1 MMNCPKCGSN
11 VNQGEMFCRV
21 CGAKI
26 VSQSVQQN
34 QMGQMPIDSQ
44 TNQMVQTPVANQ
56 QVHAQNQ
63 YVSQQQPIMNN
74 NVGYGT
80 SNYSS
85 YSNDE
90 ALINAYIG
98 KNADKL
104 KNGGFSV
111 NTFFFGNIYVLYR
124 KMWMLGI
131 VWFLASMII
140 SMFLSSLSSVLTLAA
155 NIFISTQFK
164 KWYLK
169 HVEEKVA
176 KIKAENPNASHEQL
190 LMICTQKGGT
200 TIIPIII
207 FVILY
212 IAIFANAFLTALG
225 ILENANKYDD
235 IYNNNSSTVTGSG
248 DIGNLSLTIPSSFKK
263 GSYNTDSY
271 LSYSLYDYNSNDSCR
286 ITISTTNSRYYDS
299 VNAYLEDNVYYSASD
314 TASSIEQ
321 KNINSNNWVYM
332 SVKKSYNTTYY
343 YAGED
348 NDKIYEIEF
357 SITEDS
363 GKCSSAH
370 TSIINSLK
378 FN

>member
-26 VSQSVQQN
+26 VSQSVQPNQIGQTPIDNQSN
-34 QMGQMPIDSQ
+34 QMGQI
-44 TNQMVQTPVANQ
+44 PVANQ

-74 NVGYGT
+74 NVGFGA

-90 ALINAYIG
+90 TLINAYIG

-104 KNGGFSV
+104 KNGGFSL

-131 VWFLASMII
+131 IWFLASMII
-140 SMFLSSLSSVLTLAA
+140 SMFLSYLSGVLTLVA

-164 KWYLK
+164 KWYVK

-176 KIKAENPNASHEQL
+176 KIKSENPNASQEQL

-200 TIIPIII
+200 TIISIGIMI
-207 FVILY
+207 VLLY
-212 IAIFANAFLTALG
+212 FLLTVLG
-225 ILENANKYDD
+225 ILESVKDNANNYDD
-235 IYNNNSSTVTGSG
+235 TYNNSSVSGSG
-248 DIGNLSLTIPSSFKK
+248 DIGNLSLSVPSSFEK
-263 GSYNTDSY
+263 GSYNTDDY
-271 LSYSLYDYNSNDSCR
+271 LSYSLYDYNSNDSCS
-286 ITISTTNSRYYDS
+286 ITISTIYSRIYDS
-299 VNAYLEDNVYYSASD
+299 VSDYLEHNVYYSASD
-314 TASSIEQ
+314 TVSAIEQ
-321 KNINSNNWVYM
+321 KNINNNNWAYM

-348 NDKIYEIEF
+348 DDEIYVIKF
-357 SITEDS
+357 SIAEDS
-363 GKCSSAH
+363 GKCSSAY

>member
-1 MMNCPKCGSN
+1 MINCPKCGSN

-26 VSQSVQQN
+26 GSQSIQPN
-34 QMGQMPIDSQ
+34 QMGS
-44 TNQMVQTPVANQ
+44 TPSDNQ

-63 YVSQQQPIMNN
+63 YVSQHQQIMNN
-74 NVGYGT
+74 NVEYGT

-131 VWFLASMII
+131 VWFLVSMII
-140 SMFLSSLSSVLTLAA
+140 SMFLSSLSGVLTLAA

-169 HVEEKVA
+169 HVEEKVD
-176 KIKAENPNASHEQL
+176 KIKADNPNASYEQL
-190 LMICTQKGGT
+190 LVICTKKGGT
-200 TIIPIII
+200 TIIPVII
-207 FVILY
+207 FIVLY
-212 IAIFANAFLTALG
+212 IVAIGVIIFTVSGTIEEAIKKTNR
-225 ILENANKYDD
+225 YDN
-235 IYNNNSSTVTGSG
+235 IYNNNYSVTGSG
-248 DIGNLSLTIPSSFKK
+248 DIGNLSLTIPSSFEK
-263 GSYNTDSY
+263 GSYSSNSY
-271 LSYSLYDYNSNDSCR
+271 LSYSLYDYNSNDYCR
-286 ITISTTNSRYYDS
+286 IEVSTMDSRYYDS
-299 VNAYLEDNVYYSASD
+299 INAYLEDNVYYTIND
-314 TASSIEQ
+314 TVSSVEQ

-332 SVKKSYNTTYY
+332 SVKSANNTTYY
-343 YAGED
+343 YASED

-370 TSIINSLK
+370 TSIINSLE

>member
-26 VSQSVQQN
+26 VSQSIQPN
-34 QMGQMPIDSQ
+34 QMGQMP
-44 TNQMVQTPVANQ
+44 VANQ
-56 QVHAQNQ
+56 QVQTQNQ

-74 NVGYGT
+74 NFGYGA

-90 ALINAYIG
+90 SLINAYIG

-131 VWFLASMII
+131 IWFLASMII
-140 SMFLSSLSSVLTLAA
+140 SMFLSSLSGVLTLAA

-164 KWYLK
+164 KWYVK

-176 KIKAENPNASHEQL
+176 KIKSENPNASQEQL

-207 FVILY
+207 MIVLY
-212 IAIFANAFLTALG
+212 IAIFAIAFITVLG
-225 ILENANKYDD
+225 IFKTVKDNANNYDD
-235 IYNNNSSTVTGSG
+235 HYNNSSVSGSG
-248 DIGNLSLTIPSSFKK
+248 DIGNLSLSVPSSFEK

-286 ITISTTNSRYYDS
+286 ITVSTTNSRYYDS
-299 VNAYLEDNVYYSASD
+299 VSDYLEDNVYYSASD
-314 TASSIEQ
+314 TASAIEQ
-321 KNINSNNWVYM
+321 KNINNNNWAYM
-332 SVKKSYNTTYY
+332 SVKTSYNTTYY
-343 YAGED
+343 YAGEN

-363 GKCSSAH
+363 GKCSSAY

>member
-1 MMNCPKCGSN
+1 MNCPKCGSN

-26 VSQSVQQN
+26 VSQSVQLN
-34 QMGQMPIDSQ
+34 QMGQ
-44 TNQMVQTPVANQ
+44 TPVTNQ
-56 QVHAQNQ
+56 QVYTQNQ
-63 YVSQQQPIMNN
+63 NISQQQPIMNN
-74 NVGYGT
+74 NVGYGKT
-80 SNYSS
+80 NYSS

-111 NTFFFGNIYVLYR
+111 NTFFFGNIYILYR

-131 VWFLASMII
+131 IWFLISIII
-140 SMFLSSLSSVLTLAA
+140 SMFLSSLSSILTLVG
-155 NIFISTQFK
+155 NIYISTQFK

-169 HVEEKVA
+169 YVEEKVA

-190 LMICTQKGGT
+190 LMICTRKGGT

-207 FVILY
+207 FLVLFITIFVITY
-212 IAIFANAFLTALG
+212 FNVLG
-225 ILENANKYDD
+225 VTEKTKENVNKNNVLD
-235 IYNNNSSTVTGSG
+235 NNNSGVTVSG
-248 DIGNLSLTIPSSFKK
+248 DIGNLSLTIPSSFEKK
-263 GSYNTDSY
+263 SYNTDSY
-271 LSYSLYDYNSNDSCR
+271 LSYSLYDYDSNDSCR
-286 ITISTTNSRYYDS
+286 VKILTTNSRYYDS
-299 VNAYLEDNVYYSASD
+299 VNAYLERNVYYSAGD
-314 TASSIEQ
+314 TASAIEQ
-321 KNINSNNWVYM
+321 KNINNNNWAYM
-332 SVKKSYNTTYY
+332 SVKKSSNTTYY
-343 YAGED
+343 YAGKD

-357 SITEDS
+357 SITKDS

>member
-11 VNQGEMFCRV
+11 VNQGETFCRV

-34 QMGQMPIDSQ
+34 QMW
-44 TNQMVQTPVANQ
+44 QTPVANQ

-90 ALINAYIG
+90 DLINAYIG

-111 NTFFFGNIYVLYR
+111 NTFFFGKIYVLYR

-140 SMFLSSLSSVLTLAA
+140 SLFLSSLSSVLTLAA

-169 HVEEKVA
+169 QVEEKVA
-176 KIKAENPNASHEQL
+176 KIKAENSTASHEQL

-212 IAIFANAFLTALG
+212 IAIFVIAFLTILG
-225 ILENANKYDD
+225 TLENAKENANKYDD
-235 IYNNNSSTVTGSG
+235 IYNNNSSTGSG
-248 DIGNLSLTIPSSFKK
+248 DIGNLSLVIPSSFEK

-286 ITISTTNSRYYDS
+286 IAISTTNSRYYDS
-299 VNAYLEDNVYYSASD
+299 VNAYLEENVYYSASD
-314 TASSIEQ
+314 TTSSIEQ
-321 KNINSNNWVYM
+321 KNINSNNWAYM
-332 SVKKSYNTTYY
+332 SVKRSYNTTYY
-343 YAGED
+343 YAGEN

-357 SITEDS
+357 SITDDS
-363 GKCSSAH
+363 GKCSSAY